1 MGAASGHPTVGPD
14 AFAAA
19 LARSLESALYSQ
31 SESGP
36 RLIVDEVSVVRGGDQ
51 MLLVTF
57 ALSEQIDD
65 RLVPAA
71 REGEVWLRIDER
83 RGSEWVVVA
92 QGGPLPVYAELFT
105 RRPAPGGEF
114 VRSEYTLPPL
124 PLRRPT
130 LSAEVLGR
138 VLLRFIARDGLQA
151 STEEKI
157 RF

>member
-1 MGAASGHPTVGPD
+1 
-14 AFAAA
+14 
-19 LARSLESALYSQ
+19 
-31 SESGP
+31 
-36 RLIVDEVSVVRGGDQ
+36 

-57 ALSEQIDD
+57 ALSEQLDD

-83 RGSEWVVVA
+83 RGSEWVAVA

-105 RRPAPGGEF
+105 RRLAPGGEV
-114 VRSEYTLPPL
+114 VRSQYTLPPL
-124 PLRRPT
+124 LLRRPT